1 MIGTKKMPPPMTLEM
16 TIAAASS
23 GPSRRS
29 REPLGGASAS
39 R

>member
-16 TIAAASS
+16 TIAAAST

-29 REPLGGASAS
+29 SAPLGGAATPP
-39 R
+39 